1 MKKTLKTELK
11 KIELVKPNSI
21 EKRLSNEVEALCES
35 FGCGYNTAKANGDT
49 EEENDIL
56 F

>member
-1 MKKTLKTELK
+1 MKNVQLD

-21 EKRLSNEVEALCES
+21 NSRMSNEVEALCES
-35 FGCGYNTAKANGDT
+35 FGCGYNVAKANGDT
-49 EEENDIL
+49 ETDSDIL